1 MRIKGAIFDMDGTLL
16 DSMKYWN
23 TVGVEYLERLGIKFN
38 TKKDNCVLYA
48 GIKIFTDYCNK
59 TYGLNKTYEEVL
71 CGVHDIMAEKYR
83 TVVEL
88 KPGAKSMLERFKQNG
103 VKMCI
108 ATATEK
114 KEATAV
120 LKRLGILDYFSD
132 VITTTIVGADKNS
145 PLIYERALE
154 LLGTSKNE
162 TYVFEDAYY
171 AICTAKKNGFLV
183 VGIEDEN
190 TVVPAKEIAPLCDH
204 FLYAQDEYNTW
215 FLE

>member
-23 TVGVEYLERLGIKFN
+23 TVGIEYLERLGIKFN
-38 TKKDNCVLYA
+38 TGKDNCVLYA

-83 TVVEL
+83 TVVNL
-88 KPGAKSMLERFKQNG
+88 KNGAKEMLERFKQNG

-114 KEATAV
+114 KEASYV
-120 LKRLGILDYFSD
+120 LEKLGIRDYFSE
-132 VITTTIVGADKNS
+132 IFTTTLVGANKNS
-145 PLIYERALE
+145 PLIYEVALE
-154 LLGTSKNE
+154 FLGTKKEE

-171 AICTAKKNGFLV
+171 VICTATKAGFNV

-190 TVVPAKEIAPLCDH
+190 TVIPASQIEPVCTH
-204 FLYAQDEYNTW
+204 FLYAKDEYNTW